1 MSRYDIVYVLKNDY
15 EGEELKYSLR
25 SVVMNFPYRKIVF
38 VGGCPSDI
46 EPDIYI
52 SHEQI
57 GSTKWDRSMASLKV
71 ALNDNRLTDDI
82 WLFNDDFF
90 VMDRMTDPVNY
101 FGGSLE
107 KKIID
112 ARAKVGN
119 SSYVQ
124 RLDICRGKLLKM
136 NKDTLSFALHVPML
150 VNRAQALS
158 IFDIFP
164 NQKMF
169 RSLYGNYYKIDC
181 QRMDDVK
188 VTDLKTVP
196 DTRYISTSDEAFSE
210 GRVGEFLR
218 RYFIEPSKY
227 ESLNRNSSIDL
238 HERYDEEGDIR
249 YE

>member
-1 MSRYDIVYVLKNDY
+1 MSRYDIVYVLKNNY

-38 VGGCPSDI
+38 VGGCPDGI

-52 SHEQI
+52 PHEQI

-119 SSYVQ
+119 SPYV
-124 RLDICRGKLLKM
+124 
-136 NKDTLSFALHVPML
+136 
-150 VNRAQALS
+150 
-158 IFDIFP
+158 
-164 NQKMF
+164 
-169 RSLYGNYYKIDC
+169 
-181 QRMDDVK
+181 
-188 VTDLKTVP
+188 
-196 DTRYISTSDEAFSE
+196 
-210 GRVGEFLR
+210 
-218 RYFIEPSKY
+218 
-227 ESLNRNSSIDL
+227 
-238 HERYDEEGDIR
+238 
-249 YE
+249 